1 MRFLCYFF
9 TIFFTEYSNSKR
21 RHLAAIYGKIE
32 TKIDLSLFRKKCCSW
47 ALVCHRFLPIG
58 IHWQNVFQ
66 LQSSFTYP
74 ISAQLLQW
82 QTWRLVTGQR
92 YSDKSLQVGPRF
104 QKVPERKTSTLD
116 SLQTFTIS
124 SKYLNEI
131 LISLENFVKLH
142 HSLAK

>member
-1 MRFLCYFF
+1 MRFFIWFF
-9 TIFFTEYSNSKR
+9 HRKR
-21 RHLAAIYGKIE
+21 RHLAVIYGKIE
-32 TKIDLSLFRKKCCSW
+32 TKIDLNFFRKKCCSW

-92 YSDKSLQVGPRF
+92 YSNKSLQVGPRF